1 MKRRIAEITTFTIIG
16 AYTLVIGLLG
26 LAVEAIR

>member
-1 MKRRIAEITTFTIIG
+1 MTRRIAEITTFTFIG

-26 LAVEAIR
+26 LVVEAIR